1 MAKEDL
7 LERLKREVTEQAL
20 AVIACDQ
27 FESWLASYAAH
38 EGNDYV
44 RKDHHE
50 HTYNS
55 THHRVV
61 TYGCNHSET
70 KPKQKLPSAADESL
84 VDLND
89 NEANQVT
96 GTSSGET
103 GTQDEEEF
111 EIIGCDAILD
121 IYYFYESSVYQIIQL
136 GEHEHPPMNIPQQFF
151 GTIPGITPLN
161 GHPAS

>member
-1 MAKEDL
+1 M
-7 LERLKREVTEQAL
+7 ERLKREVTEQAL
-20 AVIACDQ
+20 AVIPCEQ

-44 RKDHHE
+44 RKDQHE

-70 KPKQKLPSAADESL
+70 RAKTKSVLAIDDSLGSSTETHESHVSDTL
-84 VDLND
+84 SGDTDGKND
-89 NEANQVT
+89 
-96 GTSSGET
+96 
-103 GTQDEEEF
+103 EEF
-111 EIIGCDAILD
+111 EVVGCDAILD
-121 IYYFYESSVYQIIQL
+121 IYYFYESCVYQIIQL

-151 GTIPGITPLN
+151 GTIPGITPLSS
-161 GHPAS
+161 HASS